1 MKRRLVKK
9 YRDSYNKYITNVID
23 NAHNLNN
30 LDNEY
35 NKAFMLWKTYLSQFI
50 ESFSKSSNIV
60 DIGCGLGHAL
70 YFFNKLGY
78 KNTLGIDISQENI
91 NLLHKKRFNVKK
103 EDAFNFLKK
112 NQNSFDIITLFDLIE
127 HFSKN
132 EGILLLTLARK
143 SLKKNG
149 IVIVETFNA
158 SHPFSSRFY
167 SDDITHETGFTPS
180 SIKTLFNLSGFK
192 EKKIFTINSFYI
204 WHPNPMIYFLRKT
217 VLLSIATV
225 TEMFY
230 KMLAASQGIVLK
242 ECKPILIGIGYKN

>member
-60 DIGCGLGHAL
+60 DIGCGLGHTL

-78 KNTLGIDISQENI
+78 KNTSGIEISQENI
-91 NLLHKKRFNVKK
+91 NLLRKKGFNVKK
-103 EDAFNFLKK
+103 EDAFDFLRK

-127 HFSKN
+127 HFSKD
-132 EGILLLTLARK
+132 EGILILDLARK

-158 SHPFSSRFY
+158 SHPFSSKFY
-167 SDDITHETGFTPS
+167 FDDITHETGFTPR
-180 SIKTLFNLSGFK
+180 SIKTLFNFSAFK
-192 EKKIFTINSFYI
+192 QKNIFTINSFYI
-204 WHPNPMIYFLRKT
+204 FLPNLMIYFLRKT
-217 VLLSIATV
+217 PLLIIATDSL
-225 TEMFY
+225 MIFN
-230 KMLAASQGIVLK
+230 KL
-242 ECKPILIGIGYKN
+242 P